1 VAISTRP
8 PRSVLDIK
16 THSGRVRGDHETHRD
31 YFQVGALELER
42 SRRAQ
47 ERDAANNRITIL
59 NARIAEI
66 DREKDALLA
75 SAAAACATLADNGK
89 ADSLKK
95 KEPSGLRIKY

>member
-1 VAISTRP
+1 MAISTRP

-66 DREKDALLA
+66 DKEKDALLA
-75 SAAAACATLADNGK
+75 SAAAACATLVDNGK

-95 KEPSGLRIKY
+95 KKPSGLRIKY

>member
-1 VAISTRP
+1 
-8 PRSVLDIK
+8 
-16 THSGRVRGDHETHRD
+16 VRGDHETHRD

-66 DREKDALLA
+66 DKEKEALLA

-95 KEPSGLRIKY
+95 KKPSGLRIKY